1 MAYHSRV
8 MLDYPTSI
16 GSYRAPSDPSE
27 PMVVHMGH
35 VPHIEGAHISTRDR
49 YRAGRAL
56 VLATTF
62 DQFEQEIRSQLNRM
76 LGGNG
81 FDAERDIRAITV
93 NRWPHGYS
101 YSSALTLGEDPD
113 ELPRLRDEFRRRA
126 GNIAVAGADAGWQ
139 ADCEIAMDEAA
150 RAVGELTVTA
160 G

>member
-1 MAYHSRV
+1 
-8 MLDYPTSI
+8 
-16 GSYRAPSDPSE
+16 
-27 PMVVHMGH
+27 
-35 VPHIEGAHISTRDR
+35 
-49 YRAGRAL
+49 
-56 VLATTF
+56 LATTF
-62 DQFEQEIRSQLNRM
+62 DQFEEEIRSQLNRM

-113 ELPRLRDEFRRRA
+113 ELPRLRDEFRKRA
-126 GNIAVAGADAGWQ
+126 GNTAVAGADAGWQ